1 MTMALIHT
9 TQVSAQVTLAAV
21 QLDKVEISG
30 HYDNSVGSSDSA
42 SQGVF
47 GQQLIEA
54 RPLLRPGALL
64 EYVPGLV
71 VTQHSGS
78 GKAKQYFL
86 RGFNLEHGT
95 DFATRFAGMPVNLRT
110 HAHGQGYTDLNF
122 IIPELVGN
130 VDYFKGPYYASVGD
144 FGSAG
149 GANLHL
155 TGGLKQDLALA
166 TVGDFGYQRG
176 LLADSPQLGG
186 GTLTYGLELLHTDGP
201 WEVPENCRK
210 ANGLLRYAT
219 RLGEGQLAITG
230 MAYSGIWTSTDQVAQ
245 RAIDTG
251 LIGRYGSLDDSSG
264 GRSERTS
271 LSVDYAVPL
280 AGGQFQSTA
289 YWFRYKLN
297 LFSNFTYFVTDP
309 VNGDQFEQAD
319 DRNVFGWLGEWNRSG
334 ELFGRPTTNT
344 LGYEFRQDSIDPVG
358 IYATARRQRLSTT
371 REEKVVEGSLGLY
384 AQNHTRWNEWFRA
397 IAGLRYDTYRFNVTA
412 LSEPQNSGNTTA
424 GLWSPK
430 LSLVF
435 GPWAQTE

>member
-1 MTMALIHT
+1 MQPCFRLTCRLTLALLISAPALAPQAFAQT
-9 TQVSAQVTLAAV
+9 TVAAV

-78 GKAKQYFL
+78 GKANQYFL
-86 RGFNLEHGT
+86 RGFNLDHGT

-149 GANLHL
+149 GANLYL
-155 TGGLKQDLALA
+155 TGGLKQNLALA

-176 LLADSPQLGG
+176 LIAGSPQLGD

-201 WEVPENCRK
+201 WEVPENYRK
-210 ANGLLRYAT
+210 ANGLLRYSM
-219 RLGEGQLAITG
+219 RLGEGQIAITG
-230 MAYSGIWTSTDQVAQ
+230 MAYSGTWTSTDQVAQ
-245 RAIDTG
+245 RAIDSG

-264 GRSERTS
+264 GKSERSS

-280 AGGQFQSTA
+280 AGGQFPI
-289 YWFRYKLN
+289 
-297 LFSNFTYFVTDP
+297 LFV
-309 VNGDQFEQAD
+309 
-319 DRNVFGWLGEWNRSG
+319 
-334 ELFGRPTTNT
+334 
-344 LGYEFRQDSIDPVG
+344 
-358 IYATARRQRLSTT
+358 
-371 REEKVVEGSLGLY
+371 
-384 AQNHTRWNEWFRA
+384 
-397 IAGLRYDTYRFNVTA
+397 
-412 LSEPQNSGNTTA
+412 
-424 GLWSPK
+424 
-430 LSLVF
+430 
-435 GPWAQTE
+435 